1 MAYGDNGRGGLLSAG
16 GIISII
22 VGVGELIG
30 GVLIA
35 VVMGLGMAFYR
46 PQIPYFPGGGMG
58 LEDMLGMVSHLTSV
72 VLIVGIVLAVLGIV
86 AIVGGV
92 SAIKRNSFGLSLAGA
107 ICALLPINFF
117 GILAV
122 IFVSLGRREFAVEE
136 YEAEE

>member
-22 VGVGELIG
+22 VGVFELIG
-30 GVLIA
+30 GVLVA
-35 VVMGLGMAFYR
+35 VVMGLGMAFWC
-46 PQIPYFPGGGMG
+46 PQIPYLPGGGAG
-58 LEDMLGMVSHLTSV
+58 LESILGIGETV

-86 AIVGGV
+86 AIAGGI

-107 ICALLPINFF
+107 ICALLPINHL

-122 IFVSLGRREFAVEE
+122 IFVSLGRGEFVSEG

>member
-1 MAYGDNGRGGLLSAG
+1 MAFGSNGRGGLLSAG

-22 VGVGELIG
+22 VGVFELIG
-30 GVLIA
+30 GVLMA
-35 VVMGLGMAFYR
+35 VVMGLGMALWR
-46 PQIPYFPGGGMG
+46 PQIPYLPGGGAG
-58 LEDMLGMVSHLTSV
+58 LEGILGIGAHLTSV

-86 AIVGGV
+86 AIAGGV

-107 ICALLPINFF
+107 ICALLPINHL

-122 IFVSLGRREFAVEE
+122 IFVSLGRGEFVTGE